1 MMTKVR
7 VIERL
12 QYINSNCQNCTHKD
26 SGKNESELAFED
38 FSFDQDQYVE
48 LNIDLPEKK
57 SD

>member
-48 LNIDLPEKK
+48 LNLDSPEK
-57 SD
+57 